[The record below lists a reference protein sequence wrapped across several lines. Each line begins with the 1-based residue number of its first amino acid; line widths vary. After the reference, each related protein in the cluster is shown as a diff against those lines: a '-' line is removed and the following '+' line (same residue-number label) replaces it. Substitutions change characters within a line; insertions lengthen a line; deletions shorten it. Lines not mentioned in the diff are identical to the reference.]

1 MLQKYIRKYYSS
13 HSVARRLHYHL
24 KKEGYL
30 WYDDEVY
37 TLKIYRYAKGKI
49 GLEIYNN
56 REVSLAG

>member
-1 MLQKYIRKYYSS
+1 
-13 HSVARRLHYHL
+13 L